1 MRRCDAL
8 NSHRV
13 GSNFSLPFLDTCFE
27 LALAKLPATL
37 SNNPWATQEAGSVIW
52 VTAEDRE
59 ALQRLQYQFSRS
71 WSLNPGPPPKSQS
84 HLSPVGLWDSPEET
98 FPSGTN
104 FMQKILGLLATW

>member
-1 MRRCDAL
+1 MSKRHLLDKHTTHTHTHKGNGAEMRRCDAL

-59 ALQRLQYQFSRS
+59 AL
-71 WSLNPGPPPKSQS
+71 
-84 HLSPVGLWDSPEET
+84 
-98 FPSGTN
+98 
-104 FMQKILGLLATW
+104 